1 MICQGRPTFFP
12 TYTPSWNTSE
22 LAIEDNS
29 KIFKSADSIIITC
42 KKGEGRNK
50 NEE

>member
-1 MICQGRPTFFP
+1 MIYQGSPTFFA
-12 TYTPSWNTSE
+12 TYTLSCNTSE
-22 LAIEDNS
+22 PAIEDNS